1 MNFSMQNPIVSNG
14 KIDFSKIT
22 PSMLYKKLRVE
33 YNR

>member
-14 KIDFSKIT
+14 KIDFNKIT
-22 PSMLYKKLRVE
+22 LSMLYKKLRVE